1 MRTNVIK
8 TLIAFLAAG
17 ATSPVLERT
26 AFAEPTTSSA
36 VEQKLEPVSV
46 PAEVAQRLEQPSPVI
61 ITPHLGFN
69 YRALV
74 KSPEI
79 DAYVDKTRQEF
90 EESMPGMKDFMQ
102 LGRQLPYFT
111 IGADITPTQWH
122 LLPRDRVSF
131 SADFDFSTS
140 AIFGGT
146 EDKKTFYAKLSAFEF
161 GDTPTAWK
169 QNLDFWSAF
178 NLGVKYSPHTFGN
191 TLQFRPVIGAKVG
204 FSYLQT
210 SSVFSFHV
218 NDPSLF
224 EEYGYDVLGSLNIN
238 RDSRTDATCK
248 GWGYNLA
255 ASVGVELEYARWV
268 LALKGGYAYNI
279 FPSFRIDEHLVKNAP
294 TPYAVTKDK
303 RSTFKHNNSGLE
315 GSLFFGRT
323 FDSPF

>member
-17 ATSPVLERT
+17 ATSPLLERT

-36 VEQKLEPVSV
+36 VEQKLESESIPYVV
-46 PAEVAQRLEQPSPVI
+46 EQRLEQLPQVS

-90 EESMPGMKDFMQ
+90 EGSMPGMKNFMQ

-111 IGADITPTQWH
+111 VGADITPTQWH
-122 LLPRDRVSF
+122 ILPRDKISF
-131 SADFDFSTS
+131 SVDFDFSTS

-146 EDKKTFYAKLSAFEF
+146 EDKKTFYAKLSAFDF
-161 GDTPTAWK
+161 GDTPTVWK
-169 QNLDFWSAF
+169 QHLDFWSSF

-191 TLQFRPVIGAKVG
+191 TFQVRPTIGAKVG

-218 NDPSLF
+218 NDPTIF
-224 EEYGYDVLGSLNIN
+224 DEIGYEALGSLNIN

-255 ASVGVELEYARWV
+255 ASIGVELEYARWV
-268 LALKGGYAYNI
+268 LALKGGYAYNV

-294 TPYAVTKDK
+294 TPFAVTEDK
-303 RSTFKHNNSGLE
+303 RNTFKHDNSGLE
-315 GSLFFGRT
+315 GSLFLGRT
-323 FDSPF
+323 FDLPF